1 MSTVFEKIV
10 NREIPAYIVYED
22 ESVIAFLD
30 ISQVTTGHT
39 LVVPI
44 TPYENI
50 FDMPEDLL
58 AHVVKVT
65 KKVSI
70 ACKKAFNADGIYV
83 LSNNGEAAGQT
94 VFHFHFHV
102 MPRFIN
108 DDVSLK
114 FVNHMN
120 DMTKDEYKKRAL
132 MIKEA
137 LS

>member
-22 ESVIAFLD
+22 ELVMSFLD
-30 ISQVTTGHT
+30 ISQVTPGHT
-39 LVVPI
+39 LVVPKL
-44 TPYENI
+44 PYENI
-50 FDMPEDLL
+50 YDMPEDLL
-58 AHVVKVT
+58 AHAVKIT
-65 KKVSI
+65 KKISI

-102 MPRFIN
+102 IPRYIN
-108 DDVSLK
+108 DDVTLR

-137 LS
+137 LL